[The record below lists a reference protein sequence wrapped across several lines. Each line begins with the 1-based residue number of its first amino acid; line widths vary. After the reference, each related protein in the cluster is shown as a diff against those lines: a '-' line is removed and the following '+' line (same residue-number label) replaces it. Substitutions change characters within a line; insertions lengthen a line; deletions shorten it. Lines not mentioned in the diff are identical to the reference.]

1 MIESLK
7 NLGLNETEASIYLQL
22 IKKGKLTAIEISK
35 ETKIHRRT
43 IYDNLNILINKGLVS
58 YFLEKGI
65 KYFQAVNPKIF
76 KRLQQEKDKELNKIL
91 PTLTSFYKNKK
102 LNPNVSI
109 LKGSDSIKSI
119 LIEMIESKKEI
130 LWFGGGFQILN
141 SLNYSKDK
149 LLKEL
154 SDLNIRIIQPTP
166 SNKSFKKYFK
176 KNKLKFILKK
186 YQTQTSFFV
195 YENTII
201 IGSIINEDIFGIKI
215 ESSEIAQTYKNY
227 FEMIWNIN

>member
-7 NLGLNETEASIYLQL
+7 RLGLNETEASIYLQL

-65 KYFQAVNPKIF
+65 KYFQAINPKVF
-76 KRLQQEKDKELNKIL
+76 KKIQQEKNKELNKIL
-91 PTLTSFYKNKK
+91 PTLTNFYKNKK
-102 LNPNVSI
+102 TNPNVSI
-109 LKGSDSIKSI
+109 LKGLDSMKSI
-119 LIEMIESKKEI
+119 LAEMLEYKNEI

-141 SLNYSKDK
+141 SLGYSKET

-154 SDLNIRIIQPTP
+154 SHLDIRIIQPIP
-166 SNKSFKKYFK
+166 DNKGFKKYFK
-176 KNKLKFILKK
+176 KNKLKLIAKK

-195 YENTII
+195 YNNTAI

-215 ESSEIAQTYKNY
+215 ESPEIAKTYKNY
-227 FEMIWNIN
+227 FEMIWDIN